1 MIAFLLNKK
10 IMADTTAFPIDRKPY
25 RWIVFSVAFAVFMVR
40 LDGYIVNISMPAI
53 ARHFHVGTSEASW
66 VVLSYLLVM
75 TGSMLIFGKLGDRI
89 GLKKIFISGYVCFTI
104 GSLLC
109 GLSPNIYVLDV
120 ARGIQGIGGAMMM
133 TGAFAVIS
141 HYLPEAITGWAFGLC
156 SLANSLGIMVGA
168 PLGGIITGF
177 FSWQWIFL
185 INIPVGVAA
194 VLIARKALPD
204 EKPAGTTTEKRHFDV
219 IGSTLSFVALSTLV
233 YGLSMGQEWR
243 WDSPVILA
251 ALAIAALASGAFIY
265 REMTCADPILDF
277 KLFKNRDFVFV
288 ILTTLMAVMLLAGG
302 NFLLPFYL
310 ELVKGLETEK
320 VGFVILI
327 YSLVYMPIAPFSG
340 RLSDRINPRIICAS
354 AMFMG
359 LIACLVFAFSLSMPG
374 LAPAVIYLILLAVT
388 YSLFFPSNNH
398 LVMSLASHES
408 QGAAS
413 GLYSTAINVSMVLG
427 ICLFE
432 SVFSHALPEGV
443 SLKHAS
449 PDQAASIA
457 GLLTDAFQIAFIVG
471 SAVCLLAFVFSLF
484 TGRKSSELDK

>member
-1 MIAFLLNKK
+1 MTHAP
-10 IMADTTAFPIDRKPY
+10 ATSVDRKPY

-40 LDGYIVNISMPAI
+40 LDGYVVTISLPTI
-53 ARHFHVGTSEASW
+53 SRYFQVGTGEISW

-75 TGSMLIFGKLGDRI
+75 TASMLIFGKLGDRV
-89 GLKKIFISGYVCFTI
+89 GLKKIFISGYVCFTA

-109 GLSPNIYVLDV
+109 GLSPNVYMLDA

-141 HYLPEAITGWAFGLC
+141 HFLPEAITGWAFGLC

-177 FSWQWIFL
+177 FSWHWIFL
-185 INIPVGVAA
+185 INIPVGIAA
-194 VLIARKALPD
+194 VLIAKKALPD
-204 EKPAGTTTEKRHFDV
+204 DKPAGTAGEKPHFDM
-219 IGSTLSFVALSTLV
+219 IGSTFSFVALSTLV
-233 YGLSMGQEWR
+233 YGLSMGNEMGWH
-243 WDSPVILA
+243 SPVILTS
-251 ALAIAALASGAFIY
+251 LAIAAVTSGAFVY

-277 KLFKNRDFVFV
+277 KLFRNRDFAFA
-288 ILTTLMAVMLLAGG
+288 ILTTLTAVMLLAGG

-310 ELVKGLETEK
+310 ELVKGLETQK

-340 RLSDRINPRIICAS
+340 RLSDRINPRVICAA
-354 AMFMG
+354 AMFTG
-359 LIACLVFAFSLSMPG
+359 LIACLFFAFSLSLPG
-374 LAPAVIYLILLAVT
+374 LAPVVIYLVLLAVA

-398 LVMSLASHES
+398 FVMSMAPRESHGS
-408 QGAAS
+408 AS
-413 GLYSTAINVSMVLG
+413 GVYTTAINVSMVLG

-432 SVFSHALPEGV
+432 SVFSNSLPEGI
-443 SLKHAS
+443 SLKHTS
-449 PDQAASIA
+449 PDQFAFIA
-457 GLLTDAFQIAFIVG
+457 DLLMNAFQVAFIVG

-484 TGRKSSELDK
+484 TGRKTS